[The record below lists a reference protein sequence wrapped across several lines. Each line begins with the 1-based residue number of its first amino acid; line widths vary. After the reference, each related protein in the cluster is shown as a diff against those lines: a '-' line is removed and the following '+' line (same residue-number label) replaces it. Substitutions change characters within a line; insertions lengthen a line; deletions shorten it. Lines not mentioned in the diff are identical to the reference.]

1 MITTLT
7 ILPTTVFG
15 QPSGNYDGSSQ
26 DWSGDAA
33 QAANF
38 YVGRGSLQS
47 FVIQVTGFI
56 GLISLEATLDTLQ
69 DTATWFSIYDYGD
82 LSSATTDYHPVPITG
97 NFVWLR
103 ARVQG
108 FDGGTINS
116 VTVTY

>member
-1 MITTLT
+1 MTTT
-7 ILPTTVFG
+7 SIVLPTTVFG
-15 QPSGNYDGSSQ
+15 VPSGNYDGSSQ
-26 DWSGDAA
+26 DWAGDAVT
-33 QAANF
+33 AAN
-38 YVGRGSLQS
+38 YYRGRGGLQT

-56 GLISLEATLDTLQ
+56 GRIDLEATLDTLQ
-69 DTATWFSIYDYGD
+69 DTADWFTVYEYGD
-82 LSSATTDYHPVPITG
+82 LSSATTDYHPVTVTG